1 MQNIDDYLAEQLDP
15 STLQAK
21 LASVRE
27 AAPKDPKLESEVQA
41 ALRAEVERIGSFC
54 AANPSDQ
61 FAKVNQHL
69 LQEVGAGRGGAA
81 SLTSAAATADIE
93 TWKGIGS
100 VNLTSFA
107 WWAVGGTINFAP
119 PYGLL
124 FGGKGGPDWAAS
136 TFTSATLGSFVV
148 DPAIIVKQMR
158 QEETGIGTVYKGRCK
173 FQLGQLGAG
182 AGAVRISF
190 YALDG
195 TYWGLFGGISGGL
208 GGASI
213 SGELDLVWSA

>member
-1 MQNIDDYLAEQLDP
+1 MQQIDDYLAEQMDV
-15 STLQAK
+15 STLKAK
-21 LASVRE
+21 LASARE
-27 AAPKDPKLESEVQA
+27 AAPKDPELESEVQA
-41 ALRAEVERIGSFC
+41 ALRTEVERIRDF
-54 AANPSDQ
+54 ATANPGDQ
-61 FAKVNQHL
+61 FAKANQHL
-69 LQEVGAGRGGAA
+69 LQEVGAGRVN
-81 SLTSAAATADIE
+81 ATAAVSALATDDIE

-107 WWAVGGTINFAP
+107 WWAVGGSINFAP

-136 TFTSATLGSFVV
+136 TFTSALLGSFVV
-148 DPAIIVKQMR
+148 EPETIIKQMR
-158 QEETGIGTVYKGRCK
+158 REETGIGTVYKGRCK